1 MYSLVLVS
9 IYLVSTATWLATDHT
24 RHYTKA
30 EVEYPLHNVL
40 IVQLVA
46 QSTKTTYIG
55 SLIYHTVSE
64 QTFGKNLTLQY

>member
-9 IYLVSTATWLATDHT
+9 IYLVSMAPWLATDHT

-30 EVEYPLHNVL
+30 EVEYPLHHVY

-46 QSTKTTYIG
+46 RSTKQHLSDRSYIIQ
-55 SLIYHTVSE
+55 SVSKFLE
-64 QTFGKNLTLQY
+64 KI